1 MFEPRLPPIAPERLD
16 PEQKVFHDASVA
28 IIEKKFSGGFATRD
42 AEGALI
48 GPWSVWIRD
57 PDVGH
62 AARALT
68 SAIAALDGLPKRAH
82 EIVILAMGARFNAAY
97 ELYAHCVLARE
108 AGLDERQIAALCA
121 GRKPDGLAAEEETAF
136 DCASA
141 LARGGAMP
149 GYLYTAAETAFGAK
163 GLAHLTY
170 LAGIYAFVSI
180 LLNAHDVP
188 APLPD
193 GR

>member
-16 PEQKVFHDASVA
+16 PEQKAFHDASVQ
-28 IIEKKFSGGFATRD
+28 IIGTKFSGGFATRD
-42 AEGALI
+42 ADGALI

-62 AARALT
+62 AARTLT

-82 EIVILAMGARFNAAY
+82 EIVILTMGARFNAAY
-97 ELYAHCVLARE
+97 ELYAHCVVARE
-108 AGLDERQIAALCA
+108 AGLTERQIAALCA
-121 GRKPDGLAAEEETAF
+121 GHKPDGLAEEEELAF

-141 LARGGAMP
+141 LARGGVLP
-149 GYLYTAAETAFGAK
+149 GYLYMAAETAFGAK

-170 LAGIYAFVSI
+170 LAGVYAFVSI
-180 LLNAHDVP
+180 VLNAHDVP
-188 APLPD
+188 VPLAD
-193 GR
+193 AK